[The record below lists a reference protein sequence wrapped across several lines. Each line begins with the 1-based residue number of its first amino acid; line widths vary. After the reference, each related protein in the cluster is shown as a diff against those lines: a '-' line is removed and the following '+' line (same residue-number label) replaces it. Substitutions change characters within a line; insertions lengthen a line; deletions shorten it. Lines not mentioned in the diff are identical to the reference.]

1 MNARYLKQHQVAEAA
16 FAISQQRPADQAQKE
31 LSFSNAE
38 RLIKTARLRELRM
51 ARNRYK
57 PS

>member
-1 MNARYLKQHQVAEAA
+1 MNERHSNQRRLAEVS
-16 FAISQQRPADQAQKE
+16 FASAQKRPVDHAQQQ

-38 RLIKTARLRELRM
+38 RLIKTARLRELRL
-51 ARNRYK
+51 AQNRFK